1 MRIALKQLEAFL
13 AVAEHGSFS
22 TAARHLNVAQ
32 PALSNAVK
40 DLEAELGLRLF
51 DRTTRR
57 VELTGA
63 GVEFRASTSKVLED
77 LEHAVQNARDLAAR
91 RRGRIRIAA
100 PPLLSSAILPQAI
113 AAFHS
118 EYPNIS
124 TELTD
129 TGTEQI
135 IQDVIAGNAD
145 CGLGTFSP
153 HEKGIERTV
162 LMRDNLALFFPE
174 GHPIARGRT
183 IRWDELK
190 GLALIALNSS
200 SGIRLLMDIGAESAA
215 LSIKPAFEVSLVTT
229 ALALVKAG
237 LGVSVL
243 PTYALSV
250 ASHYGVDALP
260 LVEPL
265 ISRDLAL
272 IHASGRSVSP
282 AVVSFGAILRSYT
295 QKLAPSFER

>member
-13 AVAEHGSFS
+13 GVAEHGSFS

-57 VELTGA
+57 VELTSA
-63 GVEFRASTSKVLED
+63 GIEFRASTSKVLED

-113 AAFHS
+113 AAFHK

-153 HEKGIERTV
+153 HEKGIERNV

-174 GHPIARGRT
+174 GHPIARGRS

-190 GLALIALNSS
+190 GLAVIALNNS

-250 ASHYGVDALP
+250 AGHYGVDARP

-282 AVVSFGAILRSYT
+282 AVVSFSTILRSYT